1 MRAILAGLLLVG
13 GVAAAAAQDAVPDFT
28 GTWSGKFEVIVM
40 GRDAGSE
47 GEVQEATVTF
57 DLTRQQGRLLWGT
70 VSSDKTEKRPIV
82 LAFSLNNGTLLGSDS
97 IGFHR
102 LTVISEN
109 RMESCFSD
117 NGSGSIL
124 ASCGLIERAR

>member
-1 MRAILAGLLLVG
+1 MRTVLAGLLLAG
-13 GVAAAAAQDAVPDFT
+13 GVAGAVAQDSVPDFT

-40 GRDAGSE
+40 GREAGSE
-47 GEVQEATVTF
+47 SEVQEATVTF
-57 DLTRQQGRLLWGT
+57 ELTKQDGRLLWGT
-70 VSSDKTEKRPIV
+70 VSSDKTEARPIV

-102 LTVISEN
+102 LTVISAN

-124 ASCGLIERAR
+124 ASCGIVERAQ

>member
-1 MRAILAGLLLVG
+1 MRTILAGLLVAG
-13 GVAAAAAQDAVPDFT
+13 GIAGAAAQDSVPDFI
-28 GTWSGKFEVIVM
+28 GTWTGKFEVIVM

-47 GEVQEATVTF
+47 GEVQETTVTF
-57 DLTRQQGRLLWGT
+57 KLTRQDGRLLWGT
-70 VSSDKTEKRPIV
+70 VASDKTEPRPIV

-102 LTVISEN
+102 LTVISAN

-124 ASCGLIERAR
+124 ASCGILERAQ